1 MAAKQYKTE
10 LIANKLNVL
19 FDKYINGERP
29 DRSDKETELCKQLFS
44 HNVLFLRTYL
54 GFMVNGYPFDQ
65 VEFASLLGISAAG
78 LRRWESA
85 GVIPNELSL
94 RAITQYANQ
103 VLNLPIPI
111 QNAHL
116 LYSDLVT
123 ELTLLRMGSHTPA
136 FKNLSSEQQHQFA
149 SFMSNNMDRLLDYFM
164 DEAQETKIN
173 FEILL
178 DNALVGVYVFN
189 NKGKIVYTNQML
201 SQMTGYSPDEIVK
214 MNFETLIHPDD
225 FDESR
230 RRIQERISGKNPQE
244 HYIHRI
250 RNKNGDFR
258 KYEVFSSRIL
268 IEGEPA
274 ILGVVQ
280 DITERL
286 ETERLI
292 RESEEKFRVMASSAL
307 DAMIMIDDEGK
318 VTFWNNAAEHIFGY
332 TSDEM
337 MGKELHI
344 IIAPERYRQKYKAGI
359 KQFLKTGA
367 GPVIGRR
374 IQFSGLRKDG
384 TEFPIEISLSG
395 VKLNDAWNA
404 IGIVRD
410 ITERINTEKV
420 IND

>member
-1 MAAKQYKTE
+1 MTAKYYKTE
-10 LIANKLNVL
+10 SIAKKLNVL
-19 FDKYINGERP
+19 FERYISGERTE
-29 DRSDKETELCKQLFS
+29 RSGEETELCKQLFS

-123 ELTLLRMGSHTPA
+123 ELTLLRMGSHSST
-136 FKNLSSEQQHQFA
+136 FKNMSIKQQRQFA

-164 DEAQETKIN
+164 DEAQETKLN

-178 DNALVGVYVFN
+178 DNALVGIYVFN
-189 NKGKIVYTNQML
+189 NKGKIVYANQTL
-201 SQMTGYSPDEIVK
+201 SRMNGYSPEEMRKIDY
-214 MNFETLIHPDD
+214 ETFIHPDD
-225 FDESR
+225 LKESR
-230 RRIQERISGKNPQE
+230 RKIRDRISGEKPEE
-244 HYIHRI
+244 HYVFRV
-250 RNKNGDFR
+250 RNKNGEYR
-258 KYEVFSSRIL
+258 KQEVFSSRIL

-286 ETERLI
+286 ENERLI

-307 DAMIMIDDEGK
+307 DAVIMIDDEGK

-359 KQFLKTGA
+359 KQFLKTGT
-367 GPVIGRR
+367 GHVIGR
-374 IQFSGLRKDG
+374 IIKFSGLRKDG
-384 TEFPIEISLSG
+384 TEFPVEISLSG

-410 ITERINTEKV
+410 ITERINAEKSM
-420 IND
+420 ND